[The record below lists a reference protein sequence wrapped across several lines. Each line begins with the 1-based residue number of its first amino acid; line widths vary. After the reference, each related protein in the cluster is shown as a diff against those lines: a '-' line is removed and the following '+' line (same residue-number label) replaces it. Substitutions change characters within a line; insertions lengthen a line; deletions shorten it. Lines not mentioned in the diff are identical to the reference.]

1 MSWFKKMAQACMAM
15 VLVLSLTGCVTQWQK
30 DEGERQYAL
39 KFQRT
44 NTAPREGIKRIV
56 VEDVRPGDILFS
68 AEKSRNSLGVRFFNN
83 ASISHA
89 FIALDNELIAE
100 SIGSGVRV
108 ITLQEAIEHSNLVAV
123 YRHPDVGPAEVAKM
137 VAFADGLDGSKY
149 NYSGILKQ
157 APFSILRKVCELP
170 VNPTM
175 IRSFCLS
182 SMATLVVS
190 PFKSDRYF
198 CSQFVVEAFNF
209 AGKPLTTANPEWV
222 NPNDLLHMREDDIP
236 SIKSQVELAYVGHL
250 QCAKSMWN
258 MKCEEQ
264 SDEVA
269 MQIGLAQGEQP

>member
-1 MSWFKKMAQACMAM
+1 M
-15 VLVLSLTGCVTQWQK
+15 VVLSVSGCVTQWQK
-30 DEGERQYAL
+30 ETGGDYYAL

-44 NTAPREGIKRIV
+44 NTAPREGIKRIA

-68 AEKSRNSLGVRFFNN
+68 AERGRNSLGVRFFNN

-89 FIALDNELIAE
+89 FIALSDNLIAE
-100 SIGSGVRV
+100 SVGAGVRV
-108 ITLQEAIEHSNLVAV
+108 ITLDEAIEHSNLVAV
-123 YRHPDVGPAEVAKM
+123 YRHPDVVPEDVTKM
-137 VAFADGLDGSKY
+137 VAFADSLNGSKY

-209 AGKPLTTANPEWV
+209 AGKPLTSANPEWV

-236 SIKSQVELAYVGHL
+236 SIKAKVALTYVGHL

-264 SDEVA
+264 DEADDEMIQVSL
-269 MQIGLAQGEQP
+269 Q

>member
-1 MSWFKKMAQACMAM
+1 MAWLNALGRLCVAG
-15 VLVLSLTGCVTQWQK
+15 VLLLALSGCVTQWQK
-30 DEGERQYAL
+30 DEGEELYGL

-56 VEDVRPGDILFS
+56 AEDVRPGDILFS
-68 AEKSRNSLGVRFFNN
+68 AESGRNSLGVRFFNN

-89 FIALDNELIAE
+89 FIALENNLIAE
-100 SIGSGVRV
+100 SIGTGVR
-108 ITLQEAIEHSNLVAV
+108 ILPLAEAIETSNLVAV
-123 YRHPDVGPAEVAKM
+123 YRHPDVVSADVAKM
-137 VAFADGLDGSKY
+137 SAFADSLAGSKY
-149 NYSGILKQ
+149 NYVGILKQ
-157 APFSILRKVCELP
+157 APFSVLRKVCELP

-182 SMATLVVS
+182 SMATLVIS

-236 SIKSQVELAYVGHL
+236 SIKPQVELSYVGHL
-250 QCAKSMWN
+250 QCSQSVWN
-258 MKCEEQ
+258 MKCAEQ
-264 SDEVA
+264 DEADGASVRV
-269 MQIGLAQGEQP
+269 GLAK